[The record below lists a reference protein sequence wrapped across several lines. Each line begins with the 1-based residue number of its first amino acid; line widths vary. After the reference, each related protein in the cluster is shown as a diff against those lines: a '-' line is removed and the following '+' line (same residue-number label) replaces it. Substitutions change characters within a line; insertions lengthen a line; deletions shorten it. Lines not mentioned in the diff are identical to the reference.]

1 MQDRREA
8 GEERWRK
15 GGMQEK
21 RVRKGKEDERRF
33 QEQRFAGKE
42 KGRKCETQE
51 RRNIGNETRR
61 KGRMHEIIHG

>member
-21 RVRKGKEDERRF
+21 RVRKGKEDERR
-33 QEQRFAGKE
+33 E
-42 KGRKCETQE
+42 
-51 RRNIGNETRR
+51 
-61 KGRMHEIIHG
+61 